1 MVEGRGKKS
10 EVVEGRVGGNR
21 REGEPGCPLANIV
34 AVGNEDWEK
43 GEGRGEGKG
52 GIFWFGFYF
61 WKGPVRFANWGGDR
75 GSTWLGERQGW
86 ASERGGDSPRK
97 CWRFP
102 RLLGTGRSP
111 GLGYRG
117 RKGRTSHDRTQHA
130 TYLASI
136 HGSSPTHGRSNS
148 SCLVMGR

>member
-52 GIFWFGFYF
+52 GIFFGLVFIF
-61 WKGPVRFANWGGDR
+61 GKGQCVLRTGEETGG
-75 GSTWLGERQGW
+75 
-86 ASERGGDSPRK
+86 A
-97 CWRFP
+97 
-102 RLLGTGRSP
+102 
-111 GLGYRG
+111 
-117 RKGRTSHDRTQHA
+117 
-130 TYLASI
+130 
-136 HGSSPTHGRSNS
+136 HG
-148 SCLVMGR
+148 